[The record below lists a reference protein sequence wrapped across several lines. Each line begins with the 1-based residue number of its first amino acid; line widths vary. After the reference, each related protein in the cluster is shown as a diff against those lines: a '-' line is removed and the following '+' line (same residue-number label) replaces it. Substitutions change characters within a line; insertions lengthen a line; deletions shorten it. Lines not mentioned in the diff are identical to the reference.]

1 MNNSCVEDSVATDED
16 ECLGGPFIVD
26 TSVSIEC
33 ETKRVYLESNQDK
46 RQLILFCLGLTTSQG
61 DPLLDPASDAWNAQP
76 IEIRKPTR
84 QYFIDEVKRRGEL
97 FDVQPRPKPSQWN
110 LEKMTKWL
118 IEKPVNN
125 PACVQFIATE
135 AARISGI
142 FEEALR
148 VKKSEKIGI
157 WIKNEPWLRLLH
169 CILEDD
175 IRPLYLTRDVVL
187 TRPQLDAVTSPIRP
201 MSIYK
206 RIALRWNDPLFNP
219 KTVASDC
226 HDDFANE
233 IDIGWDA
240 VVGEGGYAVPTEENV
255 HHRLTDMRTK
265 LVRIIKNWERSGQG
279 EGTDYPT
286 DLSDD
291 GTETIQDRDPEQLSP
306 GQLGRLENRT
316 AYAMHSCKNGV
327 AM

>member
-16 ECLGGPFIVD
+16 ERLGGPFIVD

-226 HDDFANE
+226 HDGLLKYAATSASNTKVTLLSSRRESLESKISE
-233 IDIGWDA
+233 ISKSLRA
-240 VVGEGGYAVPTEENV
+240 A
-255 HHRLTDMRTK
+255 LA
-265 LVRIIKNWERSGQG
+265 
-279 EGTDYPT
+279 
-286 DLSDD
+286 
-291 GTETIQDRDPEQLSP
+291 DRRKTTDPEEIIMLDHFIKEDKKKMARWEEE
-306 GQLGRLENRT
+306 LKVVETRLIAVE
-316 AYAMHSCKNGV
+316 M
-327 AM
+327 